1 MSAENE
7 PKPARTARP
16 PGNPW
21 AWPMAWIATIA
32 ILVAGGLYVFK
43 SCRDLPAETLEKG
56 GKFAKA
62 VGKELAEVA
71 AAFNKGT
78 ITTTFTSYA
87 TEMSGHQYLQ
97 VAELKQQERFTR
109 TDEATTGFGYI
120 PLPEVIVEADAPV
133 TYTYYLDFNDP
144 WDFTLKDG
152 QIIVT
157 APDIKPNKPAL
168 DVSKMTYEVK
178 KNSMIRDTRQATDA
192 LKGSITSMA
201 HQKARTNIELV
212 RETSRKQT
220 ELFVQNWLS
229 KSFADGHKYP
239 VTVQFRSEVKTNA
252 PVLQLRKEG

>member
-7 PKPARTARP
+7 SKPAETARQ

-21 AWPMAWIATIA
+21 AWPVAWIATIA
-32 ILVAGGLYVFK
+32 IVVVGGLYVFK
-43 SCRDLPAETLEKG
+43 SCRDLPVETLEKS
-56 GKFAKA
+56 GKLAKA
-62 VGKELAEVA
+62 VGKGLAEVA

-133 TYTYYLDFNDP
+133 SYTYYLDFNES
-144 WDFTLKDG
+144 WDFTLRDG
-152 QIIVT
+152 QVIVT
-157 APDIKPNKPAL
+157 APDIKPNKPAV

-178 KNSMIRDTRQATDA
+178 KNSMIRDTRQAMDA
-192 LKGSITSMA
+192 LKSSITSMA
-201 HQKARTNIELV
+201 HQKARTNVELV

-220 ELFVQNWLS
+220 EMFVQNWLS

-239 VTVQFRSEVKTNA
+239 VSVQFRSEIRTNA
-252 PVLQLRKEG
+252 PLLQLKRE

>member
-7 PKPARTARP
+7 SKPAETARQ

-21 AWPMAWIATIA
+21 AWPVAWIATIA
-32 ILVAGGLYVFK
+32 IVVVGGLYVFK
-43 SCRDLPAETLEKG
+43 SCRDLPVETLEKS
-56 GKFAKA
+56 GKLAKA
-62 VGKELAEVA
+62 VGRGLAEVA
-71 AAFNKGT
+71 AAFNRGT

-133 TYTYYLDFNDP
+133 TYTYYLDFNEP
-144 WDFTLKDG
+144 WDFTLRDG
-152 QIIVT
+152 QVIVT
-157 APDIKPNKPAL
+157 APDIKPNKPAV

-178 KNSMIRDTRQATDA
+178 KNSMIRDTRQAMDA
-192 LKGSITSMA
+192 LKSSITSMA
-201 HQKARTNIELV
+201 HQKARTNVELV

-220 ELFVQNWLS
+220 EMFVQNWLS

-239 VTVQFRSEVKTNA
+239 VSVQFRSEIRTNA
-252 PVLQLRKEG
+252 PLLQLKRE